1 GHAFAHGAV
10 LGQGASRLAH
20 VPDRDVL
27 DGPAPTGPD
36 EHGIG
41 GVHPSRVPCPVGG
54 PDRGRPPGEGVA
66 GAMSGQGKGGGT
78 VATASRACKMFVTS
92 PRGIDYVTT
101 SGTRRARCAELSVR
115 HANVRD
121 T

>member
-1 GHAFAHGAV
+1 
-10 LGQGASRLAH
+10 
-20 VPDRDVL
+20 
-27 DGPAPTGPD
+27 
-36 EHGIG
+36 
-41 GVHPSRVPCPVGG
+41 
-54 PDRGRPPGEGVA
+54 RGRPPGEGVA

-121 T
+121 TTRRKARAMTALWSSPGRRSERCAACADEQGVGRQ